1 MSSIKTLLTVQ
12 NLLRKKMCELGFDTK
27 YRIIKMIGKGATAT
41 VHLVERVSD
50 GKLFAAKI
58 ISLKSSNDKSYETFV
73 N

>member
-1 MSSIKTLLTVQ
+1 
-12 NLLRKKMCELGFDTK
+12 
-27 YRIIKMIGKGATAT
+27 MIGKGATAT

-73 N
+73 NESKLLRILKHKNIINLESVYIHKK

>member
-1 MSSIKTLLTVQ
+1 
-12 NLLRKKMCELGFDTK
+12 MCELGFDTK